1 MILPTSAHPLAL
13 LASVVHIVALLILV
27 DVVVSW
33 AYLLGMRGASPYQ
46 PWVRSLR
53 RITNPILAPIRRLM
67 PARMMQGL
75 DLSPVI
81 AILVLQLLADFLAS
95 AARGM

>member
-1 MILPTSAHPLAL
+1 MVLPTSAHPLAL
-13 LASVVHIVALLILV
+13 LALLAHLLALLILV

-33 AYLLGMRGASPYQ
+33 VYLLGGRGASPYQ

-53 RITNPILAPIRRLM
+53 RITDPILAPIRSIL
-67 PARMMQGL
+67 PARRMQGL

-81 AILVLQLLADFLAS
+81 AILLLQLIADFLAR
-95 AARGM
+95 AAHGL